1 LALAGT
7 PGCTCQGYDDNDRDY
22 ENYGLVH
29 LHWRILANARIGC
42 QQSPNQN
49 GEFPARVDYNESDM
63 KSYIYLLF
71 VLILVTCSRS
81 VSVPEEPDLRRY
93 IEATAT
99 GINLELSY
107 SDMPELLSSELES
120 SPWPEDLEALADS
133 LLKRYGSDPDLWY
146 EIYSRILTES
156 RR

>member
-1 LALAGT
+1 
-7 PGCTCQGYDDNDRDY
+7 
-22 ENYGLVH
+22 
-29 LHWRILANARIGC
+29 
-42 QQSPNQN
+42 
-49 GEFPARVDYNESDM
+49 M
-63 KSYIYLLF
+63 KSYIYLVF